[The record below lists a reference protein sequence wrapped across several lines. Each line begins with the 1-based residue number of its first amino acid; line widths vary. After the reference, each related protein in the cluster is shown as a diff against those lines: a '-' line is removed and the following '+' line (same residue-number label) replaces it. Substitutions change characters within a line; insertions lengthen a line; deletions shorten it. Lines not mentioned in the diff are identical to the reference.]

1 LAPAYLQEVKEE
13 KKLNFNQQYHFWVFV
28 VIMTKKLIP
37 AMKNILFAFFILLTV
52 TAAVAQTP
60 GEATIAE
67 KFQELIT
74 NSNNFKGYK
83 VVDTDQLTTLQ
94 ELTSN
99 RIIELKEEI
108 ATSKETLK
116 ARDAKIATLEA
127 ELENLKEQLATL
139 SAEKDEI
146 AVLGMSL
153 SKATYNTAM
162 WSLVGILVLALALF
176 VVRFKRSH
184 IHTAEA
190 RKNLAELEKEFDAY
204 RAKSLEKEQRLGRLL
219 QDEKNKQLKVAK

>member
-1 LAPAYLQEVKEE
+1 
-13 KKLNFNQQYHFWVFV
+13 
-28 VIMTKKLIP
+28 
-37 AMKNILFAFFILLTV
+37 MKNILFAFLFLF
-52 TAAVAQTP
+52 TAASTVAQNP
-60 GEATIAE
+60 GETTIAE

-74 NSNNFKGYK
+74 SSNNFKGYK

-99 RIIELKEEI
+99 RIAELKEEI
-108 ATSKETLK
+108 ASSKE
-116 ARDAKIATLEA
+116 AFNAQEAKISELQA
-127 ELENLKEQLATL
+127 ELDNLTEQLSTVTAQ
-139 SAEKDEI
+139 KDEI
-146 AVLGMSL
+146 SVLGMSL
-153 SKATYNTAM
+153 SKASYNTAM

-176 VVRFKRSH
+176 VVRYKKSH

-204 RAKSLEKEQRLGRLL
+204 RVKALEKEQRLGRLL